1 MKKYFFILFAALIT
15 LGCVQQQTSVNKQSI
30 SFTTDDGFIIH
41 GSYYE
46 GSEKGLILL
55 HMLGKDK
62 ESWDG
67 FIPTLSKLNY
77 TVLAIDL
84 RGHGESVV
92 QNGISRTWNE
102 FSDDDFASMKKDV
115 AAAKTF
121 LESRGKTKFAIIGAS
136 IGANVALN
144 YSAGDDDIRTV
155 ILLSP
160 GFNYRGVDAQE
171 TIKNYTQPVLLI
183 TTEGDTYSADTSKY
197 MYFYAPGKKA
207 LSLFNGNAHG
217 TDMLTITNVDK
228 VIVRWLLENFN

>member
-1 MKKYFFILFAALIT
+1 MKKIFLLLLISLIT
-15 LGCVQQQTSVNKQSI
+15 LGCVQQQKAEAV
-30 SFTTDDGFIIH
+30 SFTTGDGFAIH
-41 GSYYE
+41 GNYYE

-55 HMLGKDK
+55 HMLGSSK
-62 ESWDG
+62 ESWNG
-67 FIPTLSKLNY
+67 LVPALSKLNY
-77 TVLAIDL
+77 TVLAVDM

-92 QNGISRTWNE
+92 QNGAKITWND
-102 FSDDDFASMKKDV
+102 FSEDDFASMKKDV
-115 AAAKTF
+115 AAAKAF
-121 LESRGKTKFAIIGAS
+121 LESRGKTRFAVIGAS
-136 IGANVALN
+136 IGANIALN

-171 TIKNYTQPVLLI
+171 TIKNYTSPVLFI
-183 TTEGDTYSADTSKY
+183 TTEGDAYSADSSKY

-228 VIVRWLLENFN
+228 VIVRWLFENFS